1 MNKPKIIVAASPNGL
16 IGVDGKLPWRKKADL
31 KRFKATTMG
40 GTLVMGRSTWESI
53 GRPLPGRKT
62 FILSKSPPGTID
74 VAEAWW
80 DLVSIYESLDVAISA
95 AGENPIWIAGG
106 AQVYTAA
113 LPLCDELDVTLV
125 NEEYVHPN
133 PHGVFK
139 VTTIDWLKD
148 GQVEGFKVAS
158 EEVNAEDPSL
168 IHRTYVRV

>member
-1 MNKPKIIVAASPNGL
+1 MTTRPKIIVASGPNGL

-40 GTLVMGRSTWESI
+40 GTLIMGRTTWESI

-62 FILSKSPPGTID
+62 YVLTTNQYAKWEGVEVFTDLYTALSTAHADGS
-74 VAEAWW
+74 
-80 DLVSIYESLDVAISA
+80 
-95 AGENPIWIAGG
+95 PIWIAGG
-106 AQVYTAA
+106 AQVYETA
-113 LPLCDELDVTLV
+113 LPLCDELDVTIV

-139 VTTIDWLKD
+139 ITTIDWLKD

-158 EEVNAEDPSL
+158 EEQNPEDPTL